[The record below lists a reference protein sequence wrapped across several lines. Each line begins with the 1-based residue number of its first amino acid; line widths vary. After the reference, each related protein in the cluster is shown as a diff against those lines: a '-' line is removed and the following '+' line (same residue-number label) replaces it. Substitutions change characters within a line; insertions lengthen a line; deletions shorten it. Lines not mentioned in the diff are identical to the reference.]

1 MSMVLIVKATVKEQA
16 ELTEELIFEYCYSMN
31 SAILLLIF
39 LVVVL
44 ASVFARLKLKKALD
58 SF

>member
-44 ASVFARLKLKKALD
+44 ASVIARLKLKKALD